1 MTVSRSIASVRGLL
15 LATAMMSVAAPVF
28 AQSAAP
34 APAPPADPNAPPPVA
49 STPATAQGAR
59 SYAPADFARFAP
71 RTALDMLNNVPGF
84 SIDSGDTDRRGLGEA
99 TSNVLINGERFTGRS
114 TDIQTELRRIS
125 AANVTRID
133 VADGASFNISGL
145 SGQVA
150 NIVTA
155 ARGLSGNFAWR
166 PQIRARRTPARLLNG
181 EISINGPLAASTEF
195 SLSLRN
201 DSFRNGNAGPE
212 IVFTPTGTILD
223 RRDEVLGII
232 GDQPR
237 LAGTLRRT
245 FGNSSILN
253 ANAAFGIFR
262 IDLRE
267 DSLRS
272 GPGQP
277 DRNRVLVEREREYNY
292 EFGGDYEFGL
302 GSGRLK
308 LIGLRRFEH
317 SPFRQTLTQIFS
329 DATPPFGQRFTQTAD
344 ETETIARGEYR
355 WRGGVN
361 DWQISLEGA
370 LNRLD
375 IENSLFSQNAG
386 GEFVP
391 VPGTATASVVEERR
405 AEAIL
410 TYGRPLSPTLT
421 VQAALGGEYS
431 ELSQTGAGG
440 LTRSFVRPK
449 GFLNLAWRPNAD
461 FDISARIERAVDQL
475 NFFDFV
481 ASSNVSAGTSNAGNA
496 NLVPPQRWNAQVQAR
511 RNLGPWGSITARL
524 YTSLITDI
532 VDVIPIGATGQSPGN
547 LDGNATIYGLQWT
560 STFNF
565 DPIGWRGAKL
575 DANIQLQRTAL
586 DDPLTGLR
594 RPINERM
601 TRQIDLTLRQDIPNT
616 QWAYGATA
624 FQYRQSAGFRLD
636 QRFAFLDTPGSLGV
650 FVEHKNVFGLTVRAS
665 VDNLLDTNESFSRT
679 FYNGKRLADDSNRA
693 FTEDRDRLY
702 GPVFTLSIS
711 GTI

>member
-1 MTVSRSIASVRGLL
+1 MSVSRSFARVSGFLL
-15 LATAMMSVAAPVF
+15 GTAMMGAAAPTF
-28 AQSAAP
+28 AQTDP
-34 APAPPADPNAPPPVA
+34 PPGPPADPNAPPIA

-59 SYAPADFARFAP
+59 SYTPADFARFAP

-84 SIDSGDTDRRGLGEA
+84 SIDSGDTGRRGLGEA

-114 TDIQTELRRIS
+114 TSVETELGRIS
-125 AANVTRID
+125 AGNVTRID
-133 VADGASFNISGL
+133 IADGATFNISGL
-145 SGQVA
+145 TGQVA
-150 NIVTA
+150 NIITA
-155 ARGLSGNFAWR
+155 SRGLSGSYAWR
-166 PQIRARRTPARLLNG
+166 PQIRARRTPARLLDG
-181 EISINGPLAASTEF
+181 EVNISGAIGGTDFTLG
-195 SLSLRN
+195 LRN
-201 DSFRNGNAGPE
+201 VSRRNGNAGPE
-212 IVFTPTGTILD
+212 IVTTPGGVVLD
-223 RRDEVLGII
+223 RRDEVLFVNEDG
-232 GDQPR
+232 PR
-237 LAGTLRRT
+237 VSGTLRRA
-245 FGNSSILN
+245 FGNGSILN
-253 ANAAFGIFR
+253 ANAAFALFNLDVG
-262 IDLRE
+262 E
-267 DSLRS
+267 DGFRS

-277 DRNRVLVEREREYNY
+277 DRTRIVREREREYNY
-292 EFGGDYEFGL
+292 EFGGDYEFAL
-302 GSGRLK
+302 GGGRLK
-308 LIGLRRFEH
+308 LIGVRRFER
-317 SPFRQTLTQIFS
+317 SPYTQTLTIDYS
-329 DATPPFGQRFTQTAD
+329 DGRPRDGQRFTQTGD
-344 ETETIARGEYR
+344 ETESILRGEYR

-361 DWQISLEGA
+361 DWQISVEGA
-370 LNRLD
+370 LNRVD
-375 IENSLFSQNAG
+375 IENDLSVLNPTG
-386 GEFVP
+386 TYVP
-391 VPGTATASVVEERR
+391 VAGAASASIVEERR

-410 TYGRPLSPTLT
+410 TYGRPLSSTLT
-421 VQAALGGEYS
+421 LQAALGGEYS
-431 ELSQTGAGG
+431 ELSQTGGGG
-440 LTRSFVRPK
+440 LTRAFVRPK

-461 FDISARIERAVDQL
+461 FDLSARIERVVDQL

-481 ASSNVSAGTSNAGNA
+481 SSSNVSAGTSNAGNA

-524 YTSLITDI
+524 YASLITDI

-547 LDGNATIYGLQWT
+547 LDGTATIYGLQWT

-601 TRQIDLTLRQDIPNT
+601 TRQIDITLRHDIPNT
-616 QWAYGATA
+616 PWAYGATA

-679 FYNGKRLADDSNRA
+679 FYNGRRLADDSNRA

>member
-1 MTVSRSIASVRGLL
+1 MSVSRRLARVRALL
-15 LATAMMSVAAPVF
+15 LTTAMLGAAAPAL
-28 AQSAAP
+28 AQTTP
-34 APAPPADPNAPPPVA
+34 APAPPADPNAPPPA
-49 STPATAQGAR
+49 AATPAAAQGAR
-59 SYAPADFARFAP
+59 SYTPADFARFAP
-71 RTALDMLNNVPGF
+71 RNALDMLNQVPGF
-84 SIDSGDTDRRGLGEA
+84 SIDEGDTNRRGLGEA
-99 TSNVLINGERFTGRS
+99 TGNVLINGERVTVRT
-114 TDIQTELRRIS
+114 TDIFTELRRIS
-125 AANVTRID
+125 ASNVTRID
-133 VADGASFNISGL
+133 IADGASFNISGL

-150 NIVTA
+150 NIVTTS
-155 ARGLSGNFAWR
+155 RGLSGNFAWR

-181 EISINGPLAASTEF
+181 DISINGRLDAATEF

-212 IVFTPTGTILD
+212 IVTTPAGVVLD
-223 RRDEVLGII
+223 RRDEVLSVS

-237 LAGTLRRT
+237 LAGTLRRM
-245 FGNSSILN
+245 FGDGSVLN
-253 ANAAFGIFR
+253 ANAAFGLFHNNV
-262 IDLRE
+262 RE
-267 DSLRS
+267 DGFRT

-277 DRNRVLVEREREYNY
+277 DRVRILVEREREYNY

-302 GSGRLK
+302 GGGRFK

-317 SPFRQTLTQIFS
+317 SPFRQTLTQTFS
-329 DATPPFGQRFTQTAD
+329 DATPTFGQRFTQTAD
-344 ETETIARGEYR
+344 ETETILRGEYR

-361 DWQISLEGA
+361 DWQLSLEGA

-375 IENSLFSQNAG
+375 IENDLLNRNAA

-391 VPGTATASVVEERR
+391 VAGGATASIVDERR
-405 AEAIL
+405 AQAIL

-421 VQAALGGEYS
+421 VQAAVGGEYS

-461 FDISARIERAVDQL
+461 FDLSARIERSVDQL

-524 YTSLITDI
+524 YASLITDI

-547 LDGNATIYGLQWT
+547 LDGTATLYGLQWT

-565 DPIGWRGAKL
+565 DPLGWRGAKL

-601 TRQIDLTLRQDIPNT
+601 TRQIELNFRHDIPNS
-616 QWAYGATA
+616 QWAYGANA

-636 QRFAFLDTPGSLGV
+636 QRFAFLDTPGGLGV

-679 FYNGKRLADDSNRA
+679 FYNGRRLADDSNRA
-693 FTEDRDRLY
+693 FTEDRDRFY
-702 GPVFTLSIS
+702 GPIFTLSIS

>member
-1 MTVSRSIASVRGLL
+1 MTPSGARAALLIALL
-15 LATAMMSVAAPVF
+15 CSASPALAQPAAP
-28 AQSAAP
+28 
-34 APAPPADPNAPPPVA
+34 PPAEEPPPVA
-49 STPATAQGAR
+49 ADPAAPQGAR
-59 SYAPADFARFAP
+59 SYTPADFARFAP

-84 SIDSGDTDRRGLGEA
+84 SINTGDTQRRGLGEA

-114 TDIQTELRRIS
+114 TDIRTELGRIS

-133 VADGASFNISGL
+133 IADGATFNISGL

-150 NIVTA
+150 NIITTS
-155 ARGLSGNFAWR
+155 RGLSGSFAWR
-166 PQIRARRTPARLLNG
+166 PQIRARRTPPRLLDG
-181 EISINGPLAASTEF
+181 EVNIAGAIGGADFTLG
-195 SLSLRN
+195 LRN
-201 DSFRNGNAGPE
+201 ASRRNGNAGPE
-212 IVFTPTGTILD
+212 LVTNPAGAILD
-223 RRDEVLGII
+223 RRDEVLFVDEDG
-232 GDQPR
+232 PR
-237 LAGTLRRT
+237 ISGTLRRA
-245 FGNSSILN
+245 FGDGSILN
-253 ANAAFGIFR
+253 ANAAFALFNL
-262 IDLRE
+262 DLGE
-267 DSLRS
+267 DSFRS

-277 DRNRVLVEREREYNY
+277 DRTRILREREREYNY
-292 EFGGDYEFGL
+292 EFGGDYEFAL
-302 GSGRLK
+302 GGGRLK
-308 LIGLRRFEH
+308 LIGVRRFEH
-317 SPFRQTLTQIFS
+317 SPYRQTLTIDFS
-329 DATPPFGQRFTQTAD
+329 DGRPREGQRFTQTAD

-375 IENSLFSQNAG
+375 IENDLSSLNAAG
-386 GEFVP
+386 DFVP
-391 VPGTATASVVEERR
+391 VAGAAGASIVEEKR

-421 VQAALGGEYS
+421 LQAALGGEYS

-449 GFLNLAWRPNAD
+449 GFLNLAWRPNSK
-461 FDISARIERAVDQL
+461 FDLSARLERVVGQL

-496 NLVPPQRWNAQVQAR
+496 NLVPPQRWNAQIQAR

-524 YTSLITDI
+524 YGSRITDI
-532 VDVIPIGATGQSPGN
+532 VDVIPIGVNGQSPGN

-565 DPIGWRGAKL
+565 DPLGWRGAKI

-594 RPINERM
+594 RPISESM
-601 TRQIDLTLRQDIPNT
+601 TRLIEISFRQDIPSTN
-616 QWAYGATA
+616 WAYGANV
-624 FQYRQSAGFRLD
+624 FQYRQSEGFRLD
-636 QRFAFLDTPGSLGV
+636 QRSQFLDTPGGFGV
-650 FVEHKNVFGLTVRAS
+650 FVEHKNLFGLTARAS
-665 VDNLLDTNESFSRT
+665 VDNLLGTNEGFSRT
-679 FYNGKRLADDSNRA
+679 FYNGRRLADDSNRL
-693 FTEDRDRLY
+693 FTEDRDRFY
-702 GPVFTLSIS
+702 GLIFTLAIS